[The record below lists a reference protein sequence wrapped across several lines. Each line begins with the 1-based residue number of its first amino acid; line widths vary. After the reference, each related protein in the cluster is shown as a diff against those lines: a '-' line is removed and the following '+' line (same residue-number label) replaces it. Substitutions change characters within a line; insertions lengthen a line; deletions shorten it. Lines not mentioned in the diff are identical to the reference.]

1 MAIAPYPKNLVET
14 AILADGTELTIR
26 PIGPEDADG
35 EQKFVRGLSR
45 EARRFRFMHTINE
58 LTPRMLAR
66 FTQIDYDREMALI
79 AITHDK
85 DGPRQLG
92 VARYA
97 INPDE
102 RSCEFAIVVSDET
115 QHQGIGSRLMKA
127 LMRAARDHG
136 LHLIEGQV
144 MAGNQPMLKLMS
156 DLGFSVRRSPDDPGI
171 CIVEH
176 RL

>member
-1 MAIAPYPKNLVET
+1 M
-14 AILADGTELTIR
+14 GR
-26 PIGPEDADG
+26 
-35 EQKFVRGLSR
+35 
-45 EARRFRFMHTINE
+45 
-58 LTPRMLAR
+58 
-66 FTQIDYDREMALI
+66 
-79 AITHDK
+79 
-85 DGPRQLG
+85 PRQLG

-102 RSCEFAIVVSDET
+102 HSCEFAIVVSDET

-127 LMRAARDHG
+127 LMRAARGHG

-171 CIVEH
+171 CIAEH